1 VIAAHRHEWDD
12 KCIGQKGQIVRL
24 EITAAERRRRSLEQP
39 LGGGRLLQDRVSQP
53 YAMSP

>member
-12 KCIGQKGQIVRL
+12 ECIGQKGQVVRL
-24 EITAAERRRRSLEQP
+24 EITAVKRRRRSLEQP
-39 LGGGRLLQDRVSQP
+39 LCRGRLLQELISQA